1 MAVLDY
7 IAADILK
14 VNFIINMILK
24 KSPKTKFPI
33 IEIKISKKMV
43 ILRKLLKIKS
53 NSDFLELQGATP

>member
-24 KSPKTKFPI
+24 KIPKIKFPI
-33 IEIKISKKMV
+33 IEIKISKKSLYLITKNKV
-43 ILRKLLKIKS
+43 KFRHVQPKKTL
-53 NSDFLELQGATP
+53 